1 MRVAVIDIGTNSTRL
16 LVADIIN
23 KEIVVVFRNL
33 QSTRIG
39 EKSEEDC
46 EIKDNIIKRTIDC
59 LLDYQAKCLELGV
72 QEIRVIATSA
82 IREASNSKE
91 VVEKIQMATGLN
103 VELISGER
111 EAYLSYLGASS
122 EEKKTPDNSLLVVD
136 IGGGSTE
143 VVYMNNNNLIC
154 RSVPV
159 GAVRLA
165 QTKELGNIKNLLR
178 PLLAGLPSSFEV
190 IGVGGTI
197 TSLAAIKQELK
208 EYDPLLIQGYVLKF
222 SNVKQL
228 SCELNKMSLEQRKKL
243 RGLQPQRADIIPFGT
258 FILKEM
264 MELLE
269 IKDIKVS
276 EKDLMHGLIYEAFFL
291 PI

>member
-39 EKSEEDC
+39 KKSEEDC
-46 EIKDNIIKRTIDC
+46 EIKDNIIKRTIDS

-82 IREASNSKE
+82 IREASNNKE